1 MAINV
6 LLVDDSAVMRAMV
19 MKTLRMS
26 GIPLGEVHQA
36 GNGEEGLQLL
46 RQHGI
51 DLLLLDISMPVMRG
65 DAMLEAL
72 RADPAYAEL
81 PVVVISSERSEQ
93 RLERM
98 EQMGA
103 VFVYKPF
110 SPEQLRA
117 VVLNVTGMRDECC
130 TG

>member
-1 MAINV
+1 MALNV

-19 MKTLRMS
+19 MKTLHMS

-36 GNGEEGLQLL
+36 GNGVEGLNLL

-65 DAMLEAL
+65 DAMLEEL

-103 VFVYKPF
+103 AFVYKPF

-117 VVLNVTGMRDECC
+117 VVLNVTGMRV
-130 TG
+130 

>member
-1 MAINV
+1 MALNV

-19 MKTLRMS
+19 TKTLHMS
-26 GIPLGEVHQA
+26 GVPVGDVYQA
-36 GNGEEGLQLL
+36 GDGAAGLSMLK
-46 RQHGI
+46 QHPV

-65 DAMLEAL
+65 DAMLEEL
-72 RADPAYAEL
+72 RRDPAYAGL
-81 PVVVISSERSEQ
+81 PVIVISSERSEQ
-93 RLERM
+93 RLEHM
-98 EQMGA
+98 EQLGA

-110 SPEQLRA
+110 SPEQLRT